1 MTFTV
6 NDFRDMLR
14 LLEEHP
20 DWRAELR
27 RMMLTEELLTLP
39 QLVREI
45 AEIQHRTEL
54 HLQQI
59 DVRLEALTARVDALA
74 EAQRQ
79 TELKLQALT
88 ERVDALTARV
98 DELTAKLEALTAR
111 VDALAE
117 AQRQTELKLQAL
129 TARVDTLEKRLE
141 QLAEQVA
148 ILTKRV
154 DELTQR
160 MDELSQRVSEL
171 TAAQLRTESQIQRLV
186 DRVGRLDGAMLEI
199 KYRNRAAAFFGRLL
213 RRARAVEMHE
223 LEALVEDR
231 LSDQDLDDLLN
242 LDLVVRGKWR
252 QAQEPRPEVWLAV
265 EISVAVDREDIERAA
280 RRAFI
285 MRRAGLK
292 AIPVAAGEMSTAGA
306 MELAPKA
313 GVILLTD
320 GEVAFLD
327 EVASQ
332 YL

>member
-20 DWRAELR
+20 DWRVELR

-39 QLVREI
+39 QLLREI
-45 AEIQHRTEL
+45 AETQHRTDL
-54 HLQQI
+54 HLHQL

-79 TELKLQALT
+79 TELKLQALA
-88 ERVDALTARV
+88 ERVD
-98 DELTAKLEALTAR
+98 
-111 VDALAE
+111 
-117 AQRQTELKLQAL
+117 AL
-129 TARVDTLEKRLE
+129 TARVDTLEKRPE

-148 ILTKRV
+148 ILAKRV
-154 DELTQR
+154 DDLTQR
-160 MDELSQRVSEL
+160 MGELSQRVSEL

-199 KYRNRAAAFFGRLL
+199 KYRDRAAAFFGRLL

-231 LSDQDLDDLLN
+231 LSDQELDDLLN

-252 QAQEPRPEVWLAV
+252 QSQEPRPEVWLAV
-265 EISVAVDREDIERAA
+265 EISVTVDRDIERAA
-280 RRAFI
+280 QRAFI

-292 AIPVAAGEMSTAGA
+292 AIPVAAGEMSTADA
-306 MELAPKA
+306 RELAPKA